1 MRTMTRAFAD
11 SPFSRGALSL
21 FLAIGVGPLIQ
32 QSEAATNTE
41 AETIIEATGVQGGFV
56 VHLLDD
62 QAEPPFALTGD
73 LRVNSSYQVQG
84 WSRDEGLVA
93 EARSSLQKSDSYGE
107 VSVGFLRDDA
117 GALPYIDN
125 MVNLLVS
132 SATDGLGVSE
142 KEILR
147 VLTPKGKAYLKQ
159 KDGSWKTLNKP
170 RPTNI
175 DDWTHYLHG
184 PDGNAVAHDTAV
196 DSPRHMQWVG
206 SPKWS
211 RHHDRMASMSALVS
225 AAGRLFYIMD
235 DGSRISIQLPA
246 KWTLVGRDAF
256 NGTVL
261 WKRVIPNWHSHLWPL
276 KSGPTQLARRLVAV
290 EDNVFCTLGIE
301 AAISQIDA
309 ATGKTIHEFKESKG
323 AEEMIVADG
332 ILYCISLKGE
342 SELKDFLPVHNTG
355 DQTRVRTEYRWNEE
369 DRVVMAFDI
378 ETGKKLWHH
387 VSRVA
392 PLTLASDGGQL
403 YYHDGDVVVAHEPR
417 SGEIAWKSDR
427 SGIKPDVTFNFGP
440 KLAIHKDVVIFAGG
454 DRVMHALDTKS
465 GEELWNSP
473 HARGGY
479 QSPEDLLIQ
488 NDLVWSAAL
497 TSGKDDGVFTG
508 RNYRTGEVESQFAPD
523 VETYWFHHRCYI
535 AKATDKFLM
544 PSRTGIEFIDV
555 ENKTWDINHWV
566 RGGCLYGVMPAN
578 GLTYAP
584 SHNCACY
591 PEAKLYGFNA
601 LNSPNNTTSDEL
613 IPEPFDRR
621 LVQGTDFGNVP
632 TGNNSKATNQW
643 PTFRHDVAR
652 SGRTDHSV
660 SPEVKQSWT
669 ADIGGNLSSVVIADG
684 RLFVSQIDAHT
695 VHSLDAETGE
705 KVWSFTA
712 GARVDSPPA
721 LYQGAA
727 IFGSRDGWVY
737 CVNAK
742 TGALAW
748 KFRASPNDR
757 RMMAFEQIES
767 LWPVH
772 GNVLVQDE
780 QVYVV
785 SGRSTFLDGG
795 LRMYRL
801 NPSTGEVLGESIM
814 DQNDPHTGEHLQT
827 HIKTLQMPVG
837 LPDILSY
844 SGGYIYMRSQK
855 FDLNGERLDIGP
867 HSGDAAE
874 QGGTQAGA
882 EGHLFAPMSFLDD
895 TWFHRSYWV
904 YGRSFAGGHNGYY
917 QAGKHT
923 PSGRILV
930 FGDDKVYGF
939 GRKPEYLKW
948 TTTMEHQL
956 FSAPLESPDRPT
968 SLTSADKRRGV
979 PITSSIAF
987 ESSKNLNP
995 KDKPIS
1001 VSAWIKPEAEDG
1013 VIIARGGV
1021 ADGYALILKAGQP
1034 AFLYRS
1040 DGKLVSVAAKKKIT
1054 LNQWTHLTGVIGEDK
1069 SLRIYINGKPA
1080 LQTAKAAQFIAKD
1093 PIQGMEIGIDDKSGV
1108 GNYKAGNAF
1117 KGLIDEVRLFHGEL
1131 SAEEVAAHA
1140 ADTDGNAPAAN
1151 ATLVLYTSFDDKTA
1165 SDRSGMGN
1173 HGTLSNVKA
1182 LSGGKVGG
1190 ALQFAGNAGG
1200 TAPGRKPGGT
1210 KAPNTLVQFNWTE
1223 DIPLLARAMLL
1234 ADKTLFVVG
1243 PPDLMDEE
1251 ETFAKL
1257 TEGDEEVQKIIAEQD
1272 AALNGSQGGIIWAV
1286 DSDTGKRLSK
1296 LNIDSLPVWDGMAA
1310 AEEKLFLSTT
1320 DGKVICFGE

>member
-1 MRTMTRAFAD
+1 MRNSLKSPTSFSFNWSSFALLI
-11 SPFSRGALSL
+11 GIALL
-21 FLAIGVGPLIQ
+21 PHLASATPKA
-32 QSEAATNTE
+32 EAKA
-41 AETIIEATGVQGGFV
+41 IIETTGVKGGFV

-62 QAEPPFALTGD
+62 KDPTSAALTGA
-73 LRVNSSYQVQG
+73 LRVNDAYQVQG
-84 WSRDEGLVA
+84 WSLSDDNVA
-93 EARSSLQKSDSYGE
+93 NARAALMEKNFYGE
-107 VSVGFLRDDA
+107 VSVGLLRSSN

-132 SATDGLGVSE
+132 SDSSALGTSNEEV
-142 KEILR
+142 LR
-147 VLTPKGKAYLKQ
+147 VLVPNGVAYLKQ
-159 KDGSWKTLNKP
+159 KDDSWKTLRKP
-170 RPTNI
+170 HPDNI

-225 AAGRLFYIMD
+225 AKGRLFYIMD
-235 DGSRISIQLPA
+235 DGSRISIQLPS

-256 NGTVL
+256 NGSIL
-261 WKRVIPNWHSHLWPL
+261 WKRSIPNWHSHLWPL
-276 KSGPTQLARRLVAV
+276 KSGPTQLARRLVAI
-290 EDNVFCTLGIE
+290 EDNVFCTMGIE
-301 AAISQIDA
+301 AAISQIDG
-309 ATGKTIHEFKESKG
+309 ATGETLHVFEESEG
-323 AEEMIVADG
+323 AEELIVADG

-342 SELKDFLPVHNTG
+342 RELKDFLPVHNTG
-355 DQTRVRTEYRWNEE
+355 DQARVRTQYRWNEE

-378 ETGKKLWHH
+378 ETGEKLWHH

-392 PLTLASDGGQL
+392 PLTLASDGGKL
-403 YYHDGDVVVAHEPR
+403 YYHDGDVVVAHKPS
-417 SGEIAWKSDR
+417 SGEIAWKSDN
-427 SGIKPDVTFNFGP
+427 SDIKSDVTFNFGP

-454 DRVMHALDTKS
+454 DRIMHALDTTS
-465 GEELWNSP
+465 GDELWNSP

-508 RNYRTGEVESQFAPD
+508 RNYRTGEVVSQFAPD

-535 AKATDKFLM
+535 AKATDKYLM
-544 PSRTGIEFIDV
+544 PSRTGIEFIDT

-613 IPEPFDRR
+613 TPEPFDSR
-621 LVQGTDFGNVP
+621 LVKGADFGNIP
-632 TGNNSKATNQW
+632 TGSTSTATDQW

-652 SGRTDHSV
+652 SGRTDHSL
-660 SPEVKQSWT
+660 SADIKPAWT

-695 VHSLDAETGE
+695 VHALNAETGDTL
-705 KVWSFTA
+705 WSYTA

-737 CVNAK
+737 CVNAE

-757 RMMAFEQIES
+757 RMMAFEQVES

-801 NPSTGEVLGESIM
+801 DPATGEVLGESIM

-827 HIKTLQMPVG
+827 HVKTLQMPVG

-855 FDLNGERLDIGP
+855 FDLNGDRLEIGP

-930 FGDDKVYGF
+930 FGKDKVYGF

-968 SLTSADKRRGV
+968 SISSSAKRRGQ
-979 PITSSIAF
+979 PMNSTITF
-987 ESSKNLNP
+987 ERSKNLNP
-995 KDKPIS
+995 AGKAIS
-1001 VSAWIKPEAEDG
+1001 ISAWIKPEGDRG
-1013 VIIARGGV
+1013 SIIARGGQLEGF
-1021 ADGYALILKAGQP
+1021 ALSLIDGRP
-1034 AFLYRS
+1034 TFSYRS
-1040 DGKLVSVAAKKKIT
+1040 GENLAEVAMKKKIP
-1054 LNQWTHLTGVIGEDK
+1054 QGEWTHIAGVLGEDK
-1069 SLRIYINGKPA
+1069 ILTLYVNGKAIPT
-1080 LQTAKAAQFIAKD
+1080 TATAQQFITKD
-1093 PIQGMEIGIDDKSGV
+1093 PSQTLNIGMDTSNAV
-1108 GNYKAGNAF
+1108 GSYPDNFAF
-1117 KGLIDEVRLFHGEL
+1117 KGLIDEARVFFGEL

-1140 ADTDGNAPAAN
+1140 ASTDGTAPAAN
-1151 ATLVLYTSFDDKTA
+1151 ATLVVYTNFDDKTA

-1173 HGTLSNVKA
+1173 HGTLANVKA

-1190 ALQFAGNAGG
+1190 ALQFAGNTGG
-1200 TAPGRKPGGT
+1200 ATPGKKPSG
-1210 KAPNTLVQFNWTE
+1210 KKPANDTLVQFNWTE

-1251 ETFAKL
+1251 ETFVKL
-1257 TEGDEEVQKIIAEQD
+1257 TEGDEEVQKIIAAQD
-1272 AALNGSQGGIIWAV
+1272 AALEGSNGAILWAV
-1286 DSDTGKRLSK
+1286 DADTGKQLAK
-1296 LNIDSLPVWDGMAA
+1296 LEIDSLPVWDGMAA

-1320 DGKVICFGE
+1320 DGKVMCFGE

>member
-1 MRTMTRAFAD
+1 MRTSLQANNCYPIHLRALCFAVA
-11 SPFSRGALSL
+11 GIGLLLQLSAAADENDAN
-21 FLAIGVGPLIQ
+21 AIIK
-32 QSEAATNTE
+32 
-41 AETIIEATGVQGGFV
+41 ATGIKGGFV
-56 VHLLDD
+56 VHLIDD
-62 QAEPPFALTGD
+62 KAKSPEALTAA
-73 LRVNSSYQVQG
+73 LRVSDSYQVQA
-84 WSRDEGLVA
+84 WSRSEDVVIDT
-93 EARSSLQKSDSYGE
+93 RSSLTEDDSYGE
-107 VSVGFLRDDA
+107 ISVGLLRDDD

-132 SATDGLGVSE
+132 SAPNAQGVAE
-142 KEILR
+142 AEILR
-147 VLTPKGKAYLKQ
+147 VLTPNGKAYLKQ
-159 KDGSWKTLNKP
+159 EDDSWKTLTKP
-170 RPTNI
+170 RPTDI

-225 AAGRLFYIMD
+225 AKGRLFYIMD
-235 DGSRISIQLPA
+235 DGSRISIQLPP

-256 NGTVL
+256 NGAVL
-261 WKRVIPNWHSHLWPL
+261 WKRTIPNWHSHLWPL

-290 EDNVFCTLGIE
+290 EENVFCTLGIE

-309 ATGKTIHEFKESKG
+309 ATGETTHVFEESKG
-323 AEEMIVADG
+323 AEELIVADD

-355 DQTRVRTEYRWNEE
+355 DQTRVRTDYRWNEE
-369 DRVVMAFDI
+369 ARVVMAFDI
-378 ETGKKLWHH
+378 KTGEKLWHH

-392 PLTLASDGGQL
+392 PLTLASDGGKL
-403 YYHDGDVVVAHEPR
+403 YYHDGDVVVAHDPR
-417 SGEIAWKSDR
+417 SGKVAWKSDS

-454 DRVMHALDTKS
+454 DRIMHALDGQS
-465 GEELWNSP
+465 GKELWNSP

-488 NDLVWSAAL
+488 KDLVWSAAL

-508 RNYRTGEVESQFAPD
+508 RHYRTGEIKSQFAPD
-523 VETYWFHHRCYI
+523 AETYWFHHRCYI
-535 AKATDKFLM
+535 AKATDKYLM
-544 PSRTGIEFIDV
+544 PSRTGIEFVDV

-601 LNSPNNTTSDEL
+601 LNSPNNTSTDQL
-613 IPEPFDRR
+613 TPEPFKARH
-621 LVQGTDFGNVP
+621 VKGSDFGKVP
-632 TGNNSKATNQW
+632 TSTASTATDQW

-660 SPEVKQSWT
+660 SPNIKPAWT
-669 ADIGGNLSSVVIADG
+669 ADIGGKLSSVVIADG

-695 VHSLDAETGE
+695 VHSLNSRTGE
-705 KVWSFTA
+705 KEWSYTA
-712 GARVDSPPA
+712 GGRVDSPPA
-721 LYQGAA
+721 IYQGAA

-737 CVNAK
+737 CVNAE
-742 TGALAW
+742 TGTLAW

-757 RMMAFEQIES
+757 RVMAFEQVES

-772 GNVLVQDE
+772 GNVLVQDG

-801 NPSTGEVLGESIM
+801 DPATGEVIGESVM
-814 DQNDPHTGEHLQT
+814 DQNDPNTGEHMQT

-855 FDLNGERLDIGP
+855 FDLNGERLEIGP

-930 FGDDKVYGF
+930 FGKDKVYGF

-956 FSAPLESPDRPT
+956 FSAPLESPDIPT
-968 SLTSADKRRGV
+968 SVTSANKRRGNSV
-979 PITSSIAF
+979 ASNIQF
-987 ESSKNLNP
+987 ESTKNLDP
-995 KDKPIS
+995 TGKTLS
-1001 VSAWIKPEAEDG
+1001 LSAWIKPEAENG
-1013 VIIARGGV
+1013 AIIARGGNLE
-1021 ADGYALILKAGQP
+1021 GFALSLQGGRP
-1034 AFLYRS
+1034 TFSYRS
-1040 DGKLVSVAAKKKIT
+1040 GKQLAEVAMKKKIP
-1054 LNQWTHLTGVIGEDK
+1054 QGEWTHLAGVLGKDK
-1069 SLRIYINGKPA
+1069 SLKLYLNGKAIPA
-1080 LQTAKAAQFIAKD
+1080 TGTAKTFITKNPAQ
-1093 PIQGMEIGIDDKSGV
+1093 GLNIGIDAGLGV
-1108 GNYKAGNAF
+1108 GNYPNDFAF
-1117 KGLIDEVRLFHGEL
+1117 KGLIDEVRIFFGEL
-1131 SAEEVAAHA
+1131 SAKEVAAHYA
-1140 ADTDGNAPAAN
+1140 ATDGKAPAAN
-1151 ATLVLYTSFDDKTA
+1151 ATLVLYTNFDDKTA

-1173 HGTLSNVKA
+1173 HGNLANVKA
-1182 LSGGKVGG
+1182 LSDGKVGG
-1190 ALQFAGNAGG
+1190 ALQFAGNSGSTGGKKKAGG
-1200 TAPGRKPGGT
+1200 NNAAAK
-1210 KAPNTLVQFNWTE
+1210 TLVQYNWTE

-1272 AALNGSQGGIIWAV
+1272 AALNGSQGAILWAV
-1286 DSDTGKRLSK
+1286 DADSGKQLAK
-1296 LNIDSLPVWDGMAA
+1296 LKVESLPVWDGMAA
-1310 AEEKLFLSTT
+1310 AEKKLFLSTT

>member
-1 MRTMTRAFAD
+1 MPEKSMNQPNPTFVSASFFGRALLPALVLGMGVLPCLCNAAPGAD
-11 SPFSRGALSL
+11 
-21 FLAIGVGPLIQ
+21 
-32 QSEAATNTE
+32 
-41 AETIIEATGVQGGFV
+41 AETILEATGIKGGFV

-62 QAEPPFALTGD
+62 NAENPGALTGA
-73 LRVNSSYQVQG
+73 LRATDSYQVQG
-84 WSRDEGLVA
+84 WSRNASVVT
-93 EARSSLQKSDSYGE
+93 EARELLLQKGYGE
-107 VSVGFLRDDA
+107 VSVDVLRDDS

-125 MVNLLVS
+125 MVNLLVAS
-132 SATDGLGVSE
+132 DTEAQGTTE
-142 KEILR
+142 EEILR
-147 VLTPKGKAYLKQ
+147 VLTPKGVAYLKQ
-159 KDGSWKTLNKP
+159 DDGSWKSLRKP
-170 RPTNI
+170 RPTDI
-175 DDWTHYLHG
+175 DDWTHFLHG

-196 DSPRHMQWVG
+196 DSPRHLQWVG

-225 AAGRLFYIMD
+225 SNGRLFYIMD
-235 DGSRISIQLPA
+235 DGSRISIQLPS

-256 NGTVL
+256 NGAIL
-261 WKRVIPNWHSHLWPL
+261 WKRDIPNWHSHLWPL

-290 EDNVFCTLGIE
+290 EDDVFCTLGIE
-301 AAISQIDA
+301 AAVSQIDG
-309 ATGKTIHEFKESKG
+309 TSGETVRVFEDSEG
-323 AEEMIVADG
+323 AEELVVADG
-332 ILYCISLKGE
+332 ILYCMAYKGE
-342 SELKDFLPVHNTG
+342 SELRNFLPVHNTG
-355 DQTRVRTEYRWNEE
+355 DQARVRTDYRWNEE
-369 DRVVMAFDI
+369 QRVVMAFDI
-378 ETGKKLWHH
+378 KTGEKLWHH

-392 PLTLASDGGQL
+392 PLTIASDGGKL

-417 SGEIAWKSDR
+417 SGEIAWKSD
-427 SGIKPDVTFNFGP
+427 SSEIKEEVTFNFGP
-440 KLAIHKDVVIFAGG
+440 KLAIYKDVVIFAGG
-454 DRVMHALDTKS
+454 DRVMHALDAGT
-465 GEELWNSP
+465 GVELWNSP

-488 NDLVWSAAL
+488 KDLVWSAAL

-508 RNYRTGEVESQFAPD
+508 RNFRTGEIESQFAPD

-535 AKATDKFLM
+535 AKATDKYLM
-544 PSRTGIEFIDV
+544 PSRTGIEFIDT

-584 SHNCACY
+584 PHNCACY

-601 LNSPNNTTSDEL
+601 LNSPNNTTTDSL
-613 IPEPFDRR
+613 VPEPVASR
-621 LVQGTDFGNVP
+621 LVQGADFGNVP
-632 TGNNSKATNQW
+632 TGNESNSTDDW

-660 SPEVKQSWT
+660 SPGVKESWST
-669 ADIGGNLSSVVIADG
+669 EIGGNLSSVVIADG

-695 VHSLDAETGE
+695 VHALDADSGG
-705 KVWSFTA
+705 KLWSFTA
-712 GARVDSPPA
+712 GGRVDSPPA

-737 CVNAK
+737 CVNAE

-772 GNVLVQDE
+772 GNVLVQDG

-801 NPSTGEVLGESIM
+801 DPATGEVLGETIM

-837 LPDILSY
+837 LPDILSS

-855 FDLNGERLDIGP
+855 FDLAGERLEIGP

-930 FGDDKVYGF
+930 FGKDKVYGF

-968 SLTSADKRRGV
+968 SVTSAEKRRGEPV
-979 PITSSIAF
+979 HSTITFENTKSVDPTGKALSI
-987 ESSKNLNP
+987 
-995 KDKPIS
+995 
-1001 VSAWIKPEAEDG
+1001 SAWVKPEGNRGA
-1013 VIIARGGV
+1013 IISRGGQLEGFALSLV
-1021 ADGYALILKAGQP
+1021 AGRP
-1034 AFLYRS
+1034 TFSYRS
-1040 DGKLVSVAAKKKIT
+1040 GGDLVEVAMKNKIPRGE
-1054 LNQWTHLTGVIGEDK
+1054 WTHLAGVLGEDRK
-1069 SLRIYINGKPA
+1069 LTLYLNGKAIPA
-1080 LQTAKAAQFIAKD
+1080 TAKAQQFITKD
-1093 PIQGMEIGIDDKSGV
+1093 PNQPLNIGMDTTNAV
-1108 GNYKAGNAF
+1108 GSYADNFAF
-1117 KGLIDEVRLFHGEL
+1117 NGLIDEARVFFGEL

-1140 ADTDGNAPAAN
+1140 AANDGSAPAAN
-1151 ATLVLYTSFDDKTA
+1151 ATLIVYTSFDDKTA

-1182 LSGGKVGG
+1182 LSGGKIGG
-1190 ALQFAGNAGG
+1190 ALHFAGNSGKKAAGKIP
-1200 TAPGRKPGGT
+1200 AN
-1210 KAPNTLVQFNWTE
+1210 ATLVQFNWTE

-1257 TEGDEEVQKIIAEQD
+1257 TEGDEEVQKIIAAQD
-1272 AALNGSQGGIIWAV
+1272 SALEGSEGAILWAV
-1286 DSDTGKRLSK
+1286 DADTGKQLARLEV
-1296 LNIDSLPVWDGMAA
+1296 DSLPVWDGMAA
-1310 AEEKLFLSTT
+1310 AGKKLFLSTT
-1320 DGKVICFGE
+1320 DGKVVCFGE